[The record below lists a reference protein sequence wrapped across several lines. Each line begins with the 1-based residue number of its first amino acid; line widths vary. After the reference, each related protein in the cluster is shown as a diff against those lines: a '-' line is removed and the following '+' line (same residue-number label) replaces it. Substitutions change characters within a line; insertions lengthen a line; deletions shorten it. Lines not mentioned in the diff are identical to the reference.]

1 MISRENEE
9 EEEKKTET
17 SAFEVLQITDICM
30 HEATLDEDVTNV
42 LYICIIHWIHYAD
55 QNKPMIKNKY
65 DKVKSH
71 LKLFV

>member
-9 EEEKKTET
+9 EEKNPET
-17 SAFEVLQITDICM
+17 SAFEVLWITDICV
-30 HEATLDEDVTNV
+30 HKQLLDEDVKNV
-42 LYICIIHWIHYAD
+42 PYICIIHWLHYAD